1 MAIQPERAARP
12 SNDATAATAS
22 RDLAR
27 RLRAHALRMTHDAR
41 SSHIG
46 TCLSMADILAVLYD
60 GVLRVDPAS
69 PQSPARDRLVVSK
82 GHGAAIV
89 YAALAERGFFPVAD
103 LAAYCTHGSP
113 LTGHINHH
121 VPGVDVST
129 GSLGHGLPI
138 ACGLALGAQ
147 RSRADWRTF
156 VILSDGELDE
166 GTNWEAALFAQ
177 HHRLDNLVAI
187 VDYNRIQSFGRVE
200 EVLELEPLAD
210 KWRAFNWQ
218 LVEVDGHD
226 HHQLRDALHRVPF
239 AARRPSL
246 IIAHTTKGSG
256 VPFMENDL
264 LWHYRSPSDDDLA
277 AALASLGTD
286 IGTHDGV
293 SP

>member
-1 MAIQPERAARP
+1 MAMQPDRASAP
-12 SNDATAATAS
+12 PVAGAAADS
-22 RDLAR
+22 RALAR

-60 GVLRVDPAS
+60 GVLRVDPAQPRS
-69 PQSPARDRLVVSK
+69 PDRDRLVVSK

-89 YAALAERGFFPVAD
+89 YAALAERGFFPVSD
-103 LAAYCTHGSP
+103 LSEYCRHGSP

-138 ACGLALGAQ
+138 ACGLALGAK
-147 RSRADWRTF
+147 RSGADWRTF

-166 GTNWEAALFAQ
+166 GTNWEGALFAQ
-177 HHRLDNLVAI
+177 HHRLDNLTAI

-200 EVLELEPLAD
+200 EVMELEPLAD
-210 KWRAFNWQ
+210 KWRAFNWNV
-218 LVEVDGHD
+218 VEADGHD
-226 HHQLRDALHRVPF
+226 HDQLHQALERVPF
-239 AARRPSL
+239 AAGRPTL
-246 IIAHTTKGSG
+246 ILAHTTKGSG

-264 LWHYRSPSDDDLA
+264 LWHYRSPSDDELA
-277 AALASLGTD
+277 AALAFLA
-286 IGTHDGV
+286 HDDGAV
-293 SP
+293 TR